1 MLRPCCALKET
12 ERVWEREKERWV
24 KCQAAWGTHLDP
36 LYLPHPRARPA
47 HPRQT
52 NNISDFN
59 KTHVIPLLMDS
70 QSDSDLVK
78 RCSGHLEA
86 NRGIPLPL
94 PLLRVAGD
102 YARHTHK
109 YIPLML
115 CVFRLS
121 APSALLFNQ
130 FPSAIADG
138 VGAILWRFVNHF
150 SSQMR
155 VCFRILFLPFADGFL
170 YPFEMN

>member
-1 MLRPCCALKET
+1 MLRPCCALQET
-12 ERVWEREKERWV
+12 ERERKREMRKMSSSRRHPPRPTLV
-24 KCQAAWGTHLDP
+24 TP
-36 LYLPHPRARPA
+36 PHARPA

-52 NNISDFN
+52 NNITDFN
-59 KTHVIPLLMDS
+59 KTHMIPLLMDS
-70 QSDSDLVK
+70 QSDSNSDLDK
-78 RCSGHLEA
+78 RCSGHLES

-94 PLLRVAGD
+94 PLLLCCALLEITRA
-102 YARHTHK
+102 THK

-150 SSQMR
+150 PFQMR
-155 VCFRILFLPFADGFL
+155 VCFRILFFLPFADGFL
-170 YPFEMN
+170 

>member
-1 MLRPCCALKET
+1 MLCPARDRERRRARKREMRKMSSSRRHPPRPTLVT
-12 ERVWEREKERWV
+12 
-24 KCQAAWGTHLDP
+24 P
-36 LYLPHPRARPA
+36 LRARPA

-59 KTHVIPLLMDS
+59 KTHMIPLLMDS
-70 QSDSDLVK
+70 QSDSNSDLDK
-78 RCSGHLEA
+78 RCSGHLES
-86 NRGIPLPL
+86 NRGIPLALPL
-94 PLLRVAGD
+94 PLLLCCALLEITRA
-102 YARHTHK
+102 AHK

-138 VGAILWRFVNHF
+138 VGAIL
-150 SSQMR
+150 
-155 VCFRILFLPFADGFL
+155 
-170 YPFEMN
+170 